1 MCLLVGVAGAGKTH
15 TKHLLFGWAPPELRD
30 STPLA
35 ARPIQAI
42 RVRASTQSGQLQEID
57 LDQLDKIL
65 AATVATGVPLEK
77 RKFIQ
82 RLQHLFCCKRN
93 NQTTTKAMSAGISL
107 PSDSH
112 DSTASLPNKPNDNKR
127 CCCCCPIA
135 QPLSSDSEQTAK
147 AALDETTHQI
157 VTTSK
162 PQQLLDCDWIYLI
175 DSGGQIEFLEALPAF
190 LQHTSVCLFV
200 TIIII
205 MQ

>member
-1 MCLLVGVAGAGKTH
+1 MVRVCLLVGVAGAGKTH
-15 TKHLLFGWAPPELRD
+15 TKHLLFRWAPPELRD

-42 RVRASTQSGQLQEID
+42 RVRASLQGGQLQEID

-93 NQTTTKAMSAGISL
+93 NNQTTSTGMSAGISP
-107 PSDSH
+107 PSNSH
-112 DSTASLPNKPNDNKR
+112 DSTASLMSKSTTEK

-135 QPLSSDSEQTAK
+135 QSLSSDSEQTAK
-147 AALDETTHQI
+147 AALDETTRQI
-157 VTTSK
+157 VTTSE
-162 PQQLLDCDWIYLI
+162 PQQLLDCDWIY
-175 DSGGQIEFLEALPAF
+175 
-190 LQHTSVCLFV
+190 H
-200 TIIII
+200 
-205 MQ
+205 